1 MNEYIKQETFLIPGA
16 SGRNMLADLTFDVRN
31 REAPLVV
38 FAHGFKGF
46 KDWGAH
52 NLVARY
58 FAEHGFRFLKSN
70 FSHNGT
76 TPEHPLDF
84 VDLEAFS
91 DNTFSIELE
100 DLKLVIDFATNGANF
115 LPVKTVSLIG
125 HSMGGGISIIKT
137 TEDERVEKL
146 ITWASVADFHNLWP
160 KEAEAQWRLSGKQY
174 FLNSR
179 TNQQL
184 PVKVTLLDDLDQN
197 PKRLNIFLAAAEIK
211 QPWLIVHGDA
221 DPTVNISHALQLNRK
236 QPKSDLVV
244 APGANH
250 TFNSNHPYLDASLPA
265 SLEQV
270 CEVCIG
276 FLEED
281 TSFHG

>member
-1 MNEYIKQETFLIPGA
+1 MNDYIKQEAFLIPGA
-16 SGRNMLADLTFDVRN
+16 SGRNMLADLTYDSRN
-31 REAPLVV
+31 REAPLII

-46 KDWGAH
+46 KDWGTH
-52 NLVARY
+52 NLVAQY
-58 FAEHGFRFLKSN
+58 FAEQGFRFLKFN

-76 TPEHPLDF
+76 TPEYPLDF

-91 DNTFSIELE
+91 DNTFSKELE

-115 LPVKTVSLIG
+115 LPIKTVFLIG

-137 TEDERVEKL
+137 AEDERVAKL

-160 KEAEAQWRLSGKQY
+160 KEAEAQWKLSGVMN
-174 FLNSR
+174 FPNSR
-179 TNQQL
+179 TNQQM
-184 PVKVTLLDDLDQN
+184 PVKSTLLDDLDQN
-197 PKRLNIFLAAAEIK
+197 PKRLNILAASAEIK
-211 QPWLIVHGDA
+211 RPWLIIHGDQ

-250 TFNSNHPYLDASLPA
+250 TFNSNHPYLDTSLPA

-270 CEVCIG
+270 CEVCVG
-276 FLEED
+276 FLKENL
-281 TSFHG
+281 G